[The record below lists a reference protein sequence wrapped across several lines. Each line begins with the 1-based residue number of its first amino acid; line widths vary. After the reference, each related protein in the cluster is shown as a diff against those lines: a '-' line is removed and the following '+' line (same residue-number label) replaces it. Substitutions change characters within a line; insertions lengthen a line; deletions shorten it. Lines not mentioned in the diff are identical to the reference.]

1 MTGGLFVGIDAG
13 GTSTRAR
20 AVRAGKVMH
29 NGLGG
34 PGNPCAVDA
43 EVLRVS
49 YANAL
54 RGCPTPDRIVAAV
67 AGAGSVSM
75 QAQVKSVLTE
85 LYPRSNVTVTAD
97 YVAAYHALPPD
108 THVCV
113 IAGTGSAVCSRR
125 ADGEWLISGGRGWIL
140 GDHGSAARLG
150 QALLGWYVEDPEAAP
165 PHVAGVVLQALGTAD
180 WHQLVAQVH
189 SASAP
194 AALLAAVA
202 PVLTGLAERRHQK
215 ACALLAEQMSALAR
229 TTVKHA
235 LHLREQEPIPAD
247 EPLRAGLV
255 GGVWRSPA
263 AVEAFTRA
271 LAAHGGDVLALP
283 RGATA
288 VDPIDGALFLAGQ
301 PMTTHPLTRSALG
314 GRSF

>member
-1 MTGGLFVGIDAG
+1 MTGRLCVGIDAG

-20 AVRAGKVMH
+20 AVRAGTVVH
-29 NGLGG
+29 NGRGG
-34 PGNPCAVDA
+34 PGNPRAVDA
-43 EVLRVS
+43 EVLRMS
-49 YANAL
+49 YAHAL

-67 AGAGSVSM
+67 AGAGSASM
-75 QAQVKSVLTE
+75 QDQVTCVLSE

-125 ADGEWLISGGRGWIL
+125 ADGEWLIGGGRGWIL

-150 QALLGWYVEDPEAAP
+150 QALLEWYVEDPDTAP
-165 PHVAGVVLQALGTAD
+165 PNVAGVLLQALGTAD
-180 WHQLVAQVH
+180 WRQLVAQVH

-194 AALLAAVA
+194 AARLAAVA
-202 PVLTGLAERRHQK
+202 PVLTELAERGHKQ
-215 ACALLAEQMSALAR
+215 ACALLAEQMNALAR

-235 LHLREQEPIPAD
+235 LRLRQQEPSAS

-271 LAAHGGDVLALP
+271 LAAHGGAAVALP

-288 VDPIDGALFLAGQ
+288 VDPIDGALCLAGQ
-301 PMTTHPLTRSALG
+301 PMTAIP
-314 GRSF
+314 